1 MKWFLAAEVRFGM
14 LLTLLLC
21 AWCACAVAEPVPVRY
36 AQGTIHGFLQ
46 MRSEDGHV
54 VATGDIVQ
62 VTHGDQVT
70 SRTTFHFKDGSLD
83 DETTVF
89 SQRRMFRLISDHRVQ
104 KGPAFPHPM
113 DVMIEARGGTVTVR
127 TDGKDGKE
135 EVHTDKVALPPDLAN
150 GMVPL
155 VIENLRLEA
164 AETTV
169 PMVVMTPK
177 PRLVKLV
184 ISPQEKQSFS
194 IAGTA
199 HEALH
204 YEVKIEIGG
213 VAGMVAPLIGK
224 APPNIEIWIVG
235 GEAPTFLREQG
246 PIYADGPIMTI
257 ELASPVWPDAAR
269 VGN

>member
-1 MKWFLAAEVRFGM
+1 MKSPLAPDARFW
-14 LLTLLLC
+14 LLLALLIC
-21 AWCACAVAEPVPVRY
+21 IVPLGAIAEPVAVRHV
-36 AQGTIHGFLQ
+36 QGTIHGFLE

-54 VATGDIVQ
+54 LAAGDAVQ
-62 VTHGDQVT
+62 VAHGDQVT

-89 SQRRMFRLISDHRVQ
+89 SQRRMFRLISDHHVQ

-257 ELASPVWPDAAR
+257 ELASPVWGEVAKS
-269 VGN
+269 GN

>member
-1 MKWFLAAEVRFGM
+1 M

-21 AWCACAVAEPVPVRY
+21 AWCACAVAEPVAVRY

-89 SQRRMFRLISDHRVQ
+89 SQRRMFRLISDHHVQ

-246 PIYADGPIMTI
+246 PIYADGPVMTI
-257 ELASPVWPDAAR
+257 ELASPAWPDAAR